1 MDNEIKKLLKD
12 ILICIDNIDTY
23 IGTERSFAIYQT
35 NFLLQDA
42 VERNLI
48 TIGEAVNA
56 LLKRNSSIKITDARK
71 IVNTRNKLTHGYDEI
86 ENVQV
91 WNIIIN
97 SLPILKTEAESLINQ

>member
-1 MDNEIKKLLKD
+1 MDNEIKKLLQD
-12 ILICIDNIDTY
+12 ILTCIGNIDTY
-23 IGTERSFAIYQT
+23 IGNKKVFAEYE
-35 NFLLQDA
+35 NNSLLQDA

-56 LLKRNSSIKITDARK
+56 LLKRWPSLAISDARK
-71 IVNTRNKLTHGYDEI
+71 IVNTRNKLTHGYDDI

-97 SLPILKTEAESLINQ
+97 SLPKLKREVESLISE